1 MSETTSQ
8 WAEVDEHGH
17 VRLPAEMAARFGLQP
32 GSRLRIEINGNHLQ
46 LNRPLDQLH
55 KVYIEPTD
63 LCNLD
68 CIMCIRSNWEEP
80 LGRMQPETFECIL
93 AGLAELTPRPT
104 VFFGGLGE
112 PLFHPRTIDWVQ
124 RVKDLGC
131 RAELITNGTTLTQK
145 RIHALIDAGLDLLWV
160 SLDGASPQSYNDI
173 RLGAELPQILENLAY
188 FRRARGGG
196 HFPHPELGIAFV
208 AMQRNLADLPEI
220 IRIGQRY
227 GATRFSVSNIA
238 PYTQDMQDQRLYAQ
252 SIKNIT
258 YLDSP
263 WVPHVSIPKMDL
275 QGDTAR
281 VFLQMLNS
289 GCNISFA
296 GSNFGGANDVCN
308 FIASGSMSIRWDGN
322 ASPCW
327 PLMHSHTSYLHGKA
341 RHNRQHLIG
350 NVHERSLAE
359 LWLNPEYVAYR
370 ERVQSFVFAPC
381 TFCGGCDLSE
391 ANEDDCMGNTFPTCG
406 GCLWAQ
412 GVIQCP

>member
-8 WAEVDEHGH
+8 WADVDEHGH
-17 VRLPAEMAARFGLQP
+17 VRLPAEMAEQFGLQP
-32 GSRLRIEINGNHLQ
+32 GSRLRVEMKGNALR
-46 LNRPLDQLH
+46 LNRPLDQLN

-80 LGRMQPETFECIL
+80 LGRMQPETFERIL
-93 AGLAELTPRPT
+93 TGLAELSPLPT

-124 RVKDLGC
+124 RVKALGC
-131 RAELITNGTTLTQK
+131 RAELITNGTMLTQK
-145 RIHALIDAGLDLLWV
+145 RIHALIDAGLDMLWV
-160 SLDGASPQSYNDI
+160 SLDGASPQSFNDV
-173 RLGAELPQILENLAY
+173 RLGAELPQVLENLAY

-208 AMQRNLADLPEI
+208 AMRRNLRDLPEI
-220 IRIGQRY
+220 IRIGRRH
-227 GATRFSVSNIA
+227 GATRFSISNVA
-238 PYTQDMQDQRLYAQ
+238 PYTQDMQAERLYAYT
-252 SIKNIT
+252 INNIT

-263 WVPHVSIPKMDL
+263 WVPHVSLPKMDL
-275 QGDTAR
+275 EGDTAR
-281 VFLQMLNS
+281 VFLQTLNS

-308 FIASGSMSIRWDGN
+308 FIASGSMSIRWDGS

-327 PLMHSHTSYLHGKA
+327 PLMHSHTSYLHGKE
-341 RHNRQHLIG
+341 RRNRQHLVG
-350 NVHERSLAE
+350 NVHERSLTE
-359 LWLNPEYVAYR
+359 LWLDPEYMAYR

-391 ANEDDCMGNTFPTCG
+391 ANEEDCMGNTFPTCG